1 MNNATNN
8 APKHA
13 TNAPNA
19 RLGARLGAARYNAP
33 HRLPKD
39 VAELLTAFN
48 LNLGGIL
55 TTTSA
60 KAAHTT
66 AAGVALSAMHY
77 ALPHRALARAIDP
90 HNLNAPTAPRAY
102 VPALRALAD
111 RYALSERAARYNA
124 CAYATPGCAA
134 ACLHQAGHGGLSV
147 DVVAARGRRSLA
159 MLADPITYARA
170 VAYAVAAQLQR
181 AARKGMPLALRMN
194 GTTEAPWFAQSF
206 PLSATDAARIR
217 RRYGVDVT
225 TGDRLTLAE
234 AFATDRERGALAL
247 YEYLKA
253 PLNAPDGL
261 RAWHAAGWDVTASFA
276 ADRSTAVRDA
286 VDAVRAG
293 FRVAFPV
300 ALQRGATPLRSLTLE
315 TDRDVV
321 TLPAVDGDATDARY
335 VDAPGA
341 AVILREKR
349 ARGADR
355 AAADRFILPDAPRV
369 ALSDGA
375 VLLTR

>member
-1 MNNATNN
+1 MQPTQQRNNATN
-8 APKHA
+8 A
-13 TNAPNA
+13 TN
-19 RLGARLGAARYNAP
+19 ARLGAARYNAP
-33 HRLPKD
+33 HRLPDD
-39 VAELLTAFN
+39 VAALLAAFD
-48 LNLGGIL
+48 LHLGGIL
-55 TTTSA
+55 TTSSA

-66 AAGVALSAMHY
+66 AAGVARSAMHY

-90 HNLNAPTAPRAY
+90 RNVDAPTAPRAY
-102 VPALRALAD
+102 IASLHALANA
-111 RYALSERAARYNA
+111 YALSERAAAYNA
-124 CAYATPGCAA
+124 CLYATPGCAA

-194 GTTEAPWFAQSF
+194 GTTEAPWFAQRL

-217 RRYGVDVT
+217 RRYGVDVE
-225 TGDRLTLAE
+225 TGDALTLAE
-234 AFATDRERGALAL
+234 AFAADRERGALVL

-253 PLNAPDGL
+253 PVDAPDGL
-261 RAWHAAGWDVTASFA
+261 RAWSAAGWDVTASFA

-286 VDAVRAG
+286 VAAVRAG

-300 ALQRGATPLRSLTLE
+300 ALQRGAAPLRSVTLE
-315 TDRDVV
+315 TDRGDVV

-335 VDAPGA
+335 ADAPGA

-355 AAADRFILPDAPRV
+355 AVADRFILPDAPRV